1 MPPAQRPAK
10 RGRCGSFAQLSRMF
24 AVRQNN
30 GCHAE
35 ANGRSHRQ
43 AKQHCQHVPLL
54 GSQAGAR
61 AVSLPPAPALL
72 RVVAG
77 GG

>member
-1 MPPAQRPAK
+1 
-10 RGRCGSFAQLSRMF
+10 MF

-43 AKQHCQHVPLL
+43 PKQDCQHVPLL

-72 RVVAG
+72 RVVADG
-77 GG
+77 G